1 MDSANFLKFLSYVIP
16 SIITGVIAYY
26 FFKLHMKDENE
37 RRMFELRKE
46 RQSASL
52 PIRLQAYE
60 RMTLFLERI
69 SPASLLVRVKPSGDD
84 KIAYQNKLTDA
95 IENEFE
101 HNLAQQIY
109 LTGACWS
116 VILAAKNTTMH
127 QIRAAAADAS
137 VSDSK
142 GLQEHVLK
150 SLSSNEPPSNTALAY
165 IKEEVHTIF

>member
-37 RRMFELRKE
+37 RRLFELRKE

-69 SPASLLVRVKPSGDD
+69 SPASLLVRIKPSGDD
-84 KIAYQNKLTDA
+84 KIAYQSKLTNA
-95 IENEFE
+95 IETEFE
-101 HNLAQQIY
+101 HNLAQQVY
-109 LTGACWS
+109 LTGDCWS

-127 QIRAAAADAS
+127 QIRAAAADPS
-137 VSDSK
+137 IGNSK
-142 GLQEHVLK
+142 DLQEHILK
-150 SLSSNEPPSNTALAY
+150 DLASKEPPSNTALAY
-165 IKEEVHTIF
+165 IKEEVQSIF

>member
-16 SIITGVIAYY
+16 AIITGGVAY
-26 FFKLHMKDENE
+26 FFFKEHVKNEKE

-46 RQSASL
+46 RQSTSL

-69 SPASLLVRVKPSGDD
+69 SPAKLLIRVKPSGDD
-84 KIAYQNKLTDA
+84 KVAYQSKLVNA
-95 IENEFE
+95 IETEFE

-109 LTGACWS
+109 LTGQCWN

-127 QIRAAAADAS
+127 QIRTATADTTIENA
-137 VSDSK
+137 K
-142 GLQEHVLK
+142 GLQEHILK
-150 SLSSNEPPSNTALAY
+150 ELASKEPPSNTALAY
-165 IKEEVHTIF
+165 IKEEVHSIF